1 MKVTW
6 ESHEGEIGPIL
17 ALFEDLLKNFRY
29 YESLIKVSQK
39 SHEND
44 S

>member
-6 ESHEGEIGPIL
+6 KSHKGEIEPIL
-17 ALFEDLLKNFRY
+17 ALFEDLLKNFRC
-29 YESLIKVSQK
+29 YESLIKVSRK

-44 S
+44 Y